1 MERNLID
8 EKGKDLDIEAKYK
21 IDFTKLSLRR
31 TTKLIPAVERNIDK
45 ARWQLSI
52 SRGNSQKTK
61 DKKDF
66 FGLGNLGKDD
76 LTEETADNR
85 IKSSS

>member
-45 ARWQLSI
+45 AR
-52 SRGNSQKTK
+52 
-61 DKKDF
+61 
-66 FGLGNLGKDD
+66 
-76 LTEETADNR
+76 
-85 IKSSS
+85 